1 MLVILSSAFLGVP
14 LSEEPAEN
22 GTAVVFYD
30 HAMTMGDEVNYI
42 WHRRIRLTG
51 TCILFTFNRLV
62 VLVYGV
68 SMVMQI
74 FYPASLR
81 VCANNSRMH
90 SHSHLRY
97 FKECTITLLSFY
109 SINIV
114 LCLTATGL
122 PSLPYFLYL
131 TFRNFLAFASL
142 RAYALSERNFV
153 VAAAV
158 TLLGLG
164 AVSINIVGV
173 VHASLCYYTEES
185 PV

>member
-14 LSEEPAEN
+14 LSEGPAEN

-109 SINIV
+109 SINIA

-122 PSLPYFLYL
+122 PSLRTIFSLSHVSEFSSL
-131 TFRNFLAFASL
+131 CVSTSL
-142 RAYALSERNFV
+142 RTQRAK
-153 VAAAV
+153 
-158 TLLGLG
+158 LLCSSSGD
-164 AVSINIVGV
+164 ASGV
-173 VHASLCYYTEES
+173 RCG
-185 PV
+185 